1 MESGRY
7 TYVCTVQDSTIVY
20 KCRTNVRATFDTN
33 FEETRNIG
41 ENVRVIVAIINGMF
55 PLRTVC

>member
-1 MESGRY
+1 M
-7 TYVCTVQDSTIVY
+7 CTVQDSTIVY